1 MLSNLNSREEEF
13 FEIWRLESNLEM
25 LFADHISNIEEL
37 LVKLP
42 RLIYFLMGICSQSNS
57 FEKKLESNLFFW
69 IFLWSRSR
77 VTLLSWQFV
86 VFGFCFVLGLL
97 SCHAGFLNRGQDRL
111 LVTMVLPRDL
121 EELRSQSW
129 AFSLFVGMKRWQF
142 FFFFFWRCSP
152 IWRNKKTTKKYFLV
166 PRSSFWSNG

>member
-1 MLSNLNSREEEF
+1 MLSKLNSREEEF

-42 RLIYFLMGICSQSNS
+42 RLIYFLIGICSQSNS

-86 VFGFCFVLGLL
+86 VFGFWFCFGTPILL
-97 SCHAGFLNRGQDRL
+97 CWFLNRGQDRL
-111 LVTMVLPRDL
+111 LVTMGFTK
-121 EELRSQSW
+121 RSRRVEKSILG
-129 AFSLFVGMKRWQF
+129 FFFIRWDETRLQF
-142 FFFFFWRCSP
+142 FFFFEVVT
-152 IWRNKKTTKKYFLV
+152 NLKK
-166 PRSSFWSNG
+166 